1 MRNYLLTLLALLTCS
16 GTALAHKSHTSVAE
30 VEWNPKSQRFEVA
43 MRLHIADLEDAIS
56 FEKNDRFRLEGNK
69 SAAKEL
75 SKYVSEHFTIRTKAA
90 ETSRLHWVGMEL
102 ELHEAWLYFEVELQ
116 QPQTAVPRKIDQNT
130 VKNWEQLFEQP
141 KTGKS
146 SEPKP
151 AAVGRTSAVVEP
163 KEMKIR
169 NTVLFGI
176 QPEQKNV
183 VSVTVQGSTDSVVL
197 LPLQPEEVL
206 SVVSKR
212 KWQIG
217 KNEEG

>member
-1 MRNYLLTLLALLTCS
+1 MRNYLLTLLALVTCS

-56 FEKNDRFRLEGNK
+56 FMKNERFRLEGNP

-75 SKYVSEHFTIRTKAA
+75 SKYVSEHFTIQTQAV

-102 ELHEAWLYFEVELQ
+102 ELHEAWIYFEVELQ
-116 QPQTAVPRKIDQNT
+116 QTNSALHRKNDQNI

-146 SEPKP
+146 SEPKR
-151 AAVGRTSAVVEP
+151 AAVGRNRAVVEP

-183 VSVTVQGSTDSVVL
+183 VSVIVQGSTDSVVL
-197 LPLQPEEVL
+197 LPQKPEEVL
-206 SVVSKR
+206 NVVSKR
-212 KWQIG
+212 KWQPG
-217 KNEEG
+217 RNEDG